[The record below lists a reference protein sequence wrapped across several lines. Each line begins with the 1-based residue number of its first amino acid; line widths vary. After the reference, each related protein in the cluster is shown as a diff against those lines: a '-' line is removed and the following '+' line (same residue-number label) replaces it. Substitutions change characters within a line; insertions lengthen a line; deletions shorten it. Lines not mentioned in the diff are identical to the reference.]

1 MIEELINGRLLLRS
15 NHLGR
20 DALDKLLRMRQ
31 EGVLVDVTVRAGDRC
46 RKNKDCFFFLWK
58 IDVFHQDCEKSFF
71 YF

>member
-46 RKNKDCFFFLWK
+46 GKNKDFFFILWK
-58 IDVFHQDCEKSFF
+58 IDVFIKIF
-71 YF
+71 

>member
-46 RKNKDCFFFLWK
+46 EKIFFF
-58 IDVFHQDCEKSFF
+58 SFCGKLMCF
-71 YF
+71 IRIFL

>member
-46 RKNKDCFFFLWK
+46 GKNKDFFSFCGKLMRFIK
-58 IDVFHQDCEKSFF
+58 IF
-71 YF
+71 